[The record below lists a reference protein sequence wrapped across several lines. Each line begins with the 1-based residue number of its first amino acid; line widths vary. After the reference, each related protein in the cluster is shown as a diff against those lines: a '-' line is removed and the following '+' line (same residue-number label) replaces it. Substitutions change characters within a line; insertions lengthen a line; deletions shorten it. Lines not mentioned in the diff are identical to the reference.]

1 MSKKLTHN
9 KIHRANPTSED
20 KSQVVSAVEGITASA
35 KSTVKRN
42 RAPLIFLLVLFVLGG
57 LAVWVFQE
65 IKVGQ
70 KDTIQQRFFD
80 LTSNPIADGQ
90 EESRIAS
97 MEELLGEVAGQPQE
111 ESFYLRI
118 VNTLIEQADP
128 DVANNASPLAITA
141 LTGTPGAT
149 NDAGKRKMLEAAGR
163 LAGAAREKFS
173 DLADWNEKIQA
184 VVSEELDKTWLH
196 KPRSYKLLVP
206 RAGAS
211 K

>member
-65 IKVGQ
+65 IKAGQ
-70 KDTIQQRFFD
+70 EDTIQQRFFD

-128 DVANNASPLAITA
+128 DVANNASPLSITA
-141 LTGTPGAT
+141 ITGTPGDTNAT
-149 NDAGKRKMLEAAGR
+149 E
-163 LAGAAREKFS
+163 EW
-173 DLADWNEKIQA
+173 DLVDTVKT
-184 VVSEELDKTWLH
+184 VTVS
-196 KPRSYKLLVP
+196 
-206 RAGAS
+206 
-211 K
+211 

>member
-65 IKVGQ
+65 IKAGQ
-70 KDTIQQRFFD
+70 ADTIQQRFFD

-90 EESRIAS
+90 EESRIAN

-128 DVANNASPLAITA
+128 DVANNVSPLSITA
-141 LTGTPGAT
+141 ITGTPGDT
-149 NDAGKRKMLEAAGR
+149 NDAGKHKLLEAAGR
-163 LAGAAREKFS
+163 LAGAASGKFA
-173 DLADWNEKIQA
+173 DLADWNAKIQA

>member
-1 MSKKLTHN
+1 MSKKLTRN
-9 KIHRANPTSED
+9 KIHRAGPASED

-35 KSTVKRN
+35 RSTVKRN

-65 IKVGQ
+65 IKAGQ
-70 KDTIQQRFFD
+70 EDTIQQRLFD
-80 LTSNPIADGQ
+80 LTSNPIANGQ
-90 EESRIAS
+90 EGSRIAG
-97 MEELLGEVAGQPQE
+97 MEELLGEVTGQPQE

-128 DVANNASPLAITA
+128 AVANNASPLSIT
-141 LTGTPGAT
+141 TITDTPGDA
-149 NDAGKRKMLEAAGR
+149 NDAGKRKLLEAAGR
-163 LAGAAREKFS
+163 LAGEASEKFA
-173 DLADWNEKIQA
+173 DLAGWNEKIQA
-184 VVSEELDKTWLH
+184 VVSEEADKTWLH

-206 RAGAS
+206 KAGAS

>member
-1 MSKKLTHN
+1 MSKKLTSN
-9 KIHRANPTSED
+9 KIHRANPTSGD

-57 LAVWVFQE
+57 LAGWGFQE
-65 IKVGQ
+65 IKAGQ
-70 KDTIQQRFFD
+70 EDTIQQRFFD

-97 MEELLGEVAGQPQE
+97 MGELLGEVAGQPQE

-128 DVANNASPLAITA
+128 DVANNPSPLSITTI
-141 LTGTPGAT
+141 TGTPGNA

-163 LAGAAREKFS
+163 LAGAASGKFA
-173 DLADWNEKIQA
+173 DLADWNEKI
-184 VVSEELDKTWLH
+184 
-196 KPRSYKLLVP
+196 
-206 RAGAS
+206 
-211 K
+211 